1 VPLRRLRPAP
11 LAALTV
17 VVVAYAMTAAGCGR
31 RDGASASTPTGAP
44 VAVGGDA
51 AGAAE
56 DLGFPLLA
64 TKNTVRVA
72 GTDATADAAGVA
84 RAVFPASRPGAVALA
99 PAGDWRAALV
109 ASVFMSAPL
118 RAPLLLGARDDLPPA
133 TRTALTTLRP
143 RGSSNAGGA
152 QVLRVGAVS
161 RPSGFRLADVQGRD
175 PFALARAVDATQATA
190 RGGTSDRVL
199 VVSAD
204 DPAYAMPAAAWAAK
218 SGDPILFT
226 RRDALPADTRAALSA
241 HAQPRIYVLG
251 PPAVVSAGVVTALR
265 SLGTVTRVAGP
276 DPVSNAIAFARFTDG
291 RFGWGV
297 VDPGHGLVL
306 ARASADPAVAGAVAP
321 LSASG
326 TYGPL
331 LLLGSGARLDDA
343 LGRYL
348 LDIQPGYTSDP
359 TRGVY
364 NRAWVVGDAKTVTP
378 ALQAQIDRLLE
389 IVPVSANPK
398 ATP

>member
-1 VPLRRLRPAP
+1 
-11 LAALTV
+11 
-17 VVVAYAMTAAGCGR
+17 
-31 RDGASASTPTGAP
+31 
-44 VAVGGDA
+44 
-51 AGAAE
+51 
-56 DLGFPLLA
+56 
-64 TKNTVRVA
+64 
-72 GTDATADAAGVA
+72 
-84 RAVFPASRPGAVALA
+84 
-99 PAGDWRAALV
+99 
-109 ASVFMSAPL
+109 
-118 RAPLLLGARDDLPPA
+118 
-133 TRTALTTLRP
+133 
-143 RGSSNAGGA
+143 
-152 QVLRVGAVS
+152 
-161 RPSGFRLADVQGRD
+161 
-175 PFALARAVDATQATA
+175 
-190 RGGTSDRVL
+190 

-251 PPAVVSAGVVTALR
+251 PPAVVSSGVVRALR
-265 SLGTVTRVAGP
+265 GLGTVTRIAGP

-331 LLLGSGARLDDA
+331 LLLGNAGRLDDA

-364 NRAWVVGDAKTVTP
+364 NRAWVVGDAETVTP

>member
-1 VPLRRLRPAP
+1 VAAP
-11 LAALTV
+11 
-17 VVVAYAMTAAGCGR
+17 
-31 RDGASASTPTGAP
+31 
-44 VAVGGDA
+44 
-51 AGAAE
+51 
-56 DLGFPLLA
+56 
-64 TKNTVRVA
+64 
-72 GTDATADAAGVA
+72 
-84 RAVFPASRPGAVALA
+84 
-99 PAGDWRAALV
+99 
-109 ASVFMSAPL
+109 
-118 RAPLLLGARDDLPPA
+118 PP
-133 TRTALTTLRP
+133 P
-143 RGSSNAGGA
+143 
-152 QVLRVGAVS
+152 
-161 RPSGFRLADVQGRD
+161 
-175 PFALARAVDATQATA
+175 A

-251 PPAVVSAGVVTALR
+251 PPAVVSSGVVRALR
-265 SLGTVTRVAGP
+265 GLGTVTRIAGP

-306 ARASADPAVAGAVAP
+306 ARAAADPAVAGAVAP
-321 LSASG
+321 LSSSG

-331 LLLGSGARLDDA
+331 LLLGNAARLDDA

-364 NRAWVVGDAKTVTP
+364 NRAWVVGDAETVTP

>member
-1 VPLRRLRPAP
+1 
-11 LAALTV
+11 
-17 VVVAYAMTAAGCGR
+17 
-31 RDGASASTPTGAP
+31 
-44 VAVGGDA
+44 
-51 AGAAE
+51 
-56 DLGFPLLA
+56 
-64 TKNTVRVA
+64 
-72 GTDATADAAGVA
+72 
-84 RAVFPASRPGAVALA
+84 
-99 PAGDWRAALV
+99 
-109 ASVFMSAPL
+109 
-118 RAPLLLGARDDLPPA
+118 
-133 TRTALTTLRP
+133 
-143 RGSSNAGGA
+143 
-152 QVLRVGAVS
+152 
-161 RPSGFRLADVQGRD
+161 
-175 PFALARAVDATQATA
+175 
-190 RGGTSDRVL
+190 
-199 VVSAD
+199 
-204 DPAYAMPAAAWAAK
+204 MPAAAWAAK